1 MNWFH
6 NLNVSTGILSSTSQF
21 VACGPKFCAS
31 ASLWCASCL
40 ADMIDSVVDRSYR
53 TIRISNRMRL
63 TKLLWCRCC
72 EKDAVM
78 TLASISR
85 RLRCLHEMA
94 TSHAPRTMR
103 HKPYLLRLR
112 RNSDARWQHF
122 LTPRFFFCCMK
133 LLTADVSDYS
143 SFNSNH

>member
-6 NLNVSTGILSSTSQF
+6 NLNVSTGILSNTSQF

-53 TIRISNRMRL
+53 TISISNRMRL

-78 TLASISR
+78 TLVSISR

-103 HKPYLLRLR
+103 HKPYLVG
-112 RNSDARWQHF
+112 SDEI
-122 LTPRFFFCCMK
+122 LTLADNISWLCVSSFCCMK